1 MKLNLNYRDMPVLS
15 YIHRRELPSA
25 PGIYY
30 VGNHDCPV
38 MYIGLAHNL
47 KKRHLTHH
55 RQVQFD
61 KIQNAV
67 IYYRVLAEDVST
79 KISNLREVLMRLEK
93 QSISYYKPPLNYTP
107 VLKSIYL
114 QGKKGVI
121 LRFRQNE
128 S

>member
-1 MKLNLNYRDMPVLS
+1 MKLNLNYRDMPALS

-47 KKRHLTHH
+47 KKRHLNHH
-55 RQVQFD
+55 RQVEFN
-61 KIQNAV
+61 KIENAV
-67 IYYRVLAEDVST
+67 IYYRVLGQDVLA
-79 KISNLREVLMRLEK
+79 KISSLREVLMRLEK

-107 VLKSIYL
+107 VLRSIYL
-114 QGKKGVI
+114 QGRKGVI
-121 LRFRQNE
+121 LRFVRNE

>member
-1 MKLNLNYRDMPVLS
+1 MPVLS
-15 YIHRRELPSA
+15 YIQRRKLPSA

-30 VGNHDCPV
+30 VGNHNCPV

-47 KKRHLTHH
+47 KKRHLNHH

-61 KIQNAV
+61 KIENPV
-67 IYYRVLAEDVST
+67 IYYRILAEDVLA
-79 KISNLREVLMRLEK
+79 KISNLREVLMRLER

-107 VLKSIYL
+107 VPRSIYL

-121 LRFRQNE
+121 LRFGHNK